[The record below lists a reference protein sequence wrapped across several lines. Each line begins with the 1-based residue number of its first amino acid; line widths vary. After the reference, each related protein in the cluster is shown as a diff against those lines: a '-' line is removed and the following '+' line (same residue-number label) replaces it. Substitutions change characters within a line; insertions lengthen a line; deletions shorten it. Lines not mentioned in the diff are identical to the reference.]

1 MPMPP
6 VFDNSALTPLPATKS
21 PSQDEKWLGET
32 WSRTP
37 GYVGTVTATAAHI
50 DGFGHVN
57 NMVYPLW
64 AMEAAW
70 HHSAALG
77 FPFERFQT
85 MGTGF
90 VISTHEFSYKVPVLK
105 GQTVHVATWI
115 ARNDGRLRLTRAF
128 EMRLADCGTLV
139 FTGETLFISID
150 MQTGKPIRMPRAFAQ
165 AYAVADR
172 QA

>member
-1 MPMPP
+1 MTMPP
-6 VFDNSALTPLPATKS
+6 LFDSAALTPVRVETPAW
-21 PSQDEKWLGET
+21 PAQT

-37 GYVGTVTATAAHI
+37 GFVGAVTADASHI

-77 FPFERFQT
+77 FPFDRFQS

-90 VISTHEFSYKVPVLK
+90 VISTHEFAYKVPVLM
-105 GQTVHVATWI
+105 GQTVYVATWI
-115 ARNDGRLRLTRAF
+115 AANDGRLRLRRGF
-128 EMRLADCGTLV
+128 EMRLAACGTLV

-150 MQTGKPIRMPRAFAQ
+150 METGKPVRMPAEFAK
-165 AYAVADR
+165 AYTVSKSTENKER
-172 QA
+172 G